1 MVSYHKFGL
10 VERPWSTERRGDSPP
25 FFYPDLRFQKEMSDM
40 AEKILS
46 VFIDESGDFGAFDPR
61 APYYLVAMVLHDQ
74 SIDISAEITA
84 MENRMRNLGYEHHA
98 IHTGP
103 LIRRESI
110 YQNDLVEDRK
120 HLFYALYYFS
130 RKLDL
135 HYVCAKVR
143 KNEHADVVELTAMVS
158 KAIASA
164 IREHEAFFHAYDHI
178 MIYYDNGQVELT
190 RILTAVFSTLYTNV
204 TFRKVSPADYRL
216 FQVGDLVCTM
226 ELLAEKAESNTFSR
240 SESEFFGSPR
250 TFRKDL
256 LKGLRKKML

>member
-1 MVSYHKFGL
+1 
-10 VERPWSTERRGDSPP
+10 
-25 FFYPDLRFQKEMSDM
+25 M

-120 HLFYALYYFS
+120 HLFYA
-130 RKLDL
+130 
-135 HYVCAKVR
+135 
-143 KNEHADVVELTAMVS
+143 
-158 KAIASA
+158 
-164 IREHEAFFHAYDHI
+164 
-178 MIYYDNGQVELT
+178 
-190 RILTAVFSTLYTNV
+190 STISHGSWT
-204 TFRKVSPADYRL
+204 
-216 FQVGDLVCTM
+216 CTM
-226 ELLAEKAESNTFSR
+226 SVQKC
-240 SESEFFGSPR
+240 G
-250 TFRKDL
+250 
-256 LKGLRKKML
+256 KMSTPTS